1 MSLGWHTKKG
11 LQMSVRMRT
20 RKREFVLALQEERT
34 NRLCGFQKPEK
45 KEVTQKRIKRQIEA
59 QFKARDVDL

>member
-1 MSLGWHTKKG
+1 
-11 LQMSVRMRT
+11 MSVRMRT
-20 RKREFVLALQEERT
+20 RKREFIFALQEERT

>member
-1 MSLGWHTKKG
+1 
-11 LQMSVRMRT
+11 MSVRMRT
-20 RKREFVLALQEERT
+20 RKREFILALQEERT

-59 QFKARDVDL
+59 QFKARDADL